1 MENAARLSSEG
12 RLFFQKHIN
21 KSCQLSLVLCP
32 TRIVLGKLRKFVC
45 QDAHSYVL
53 RNVNSALRQR
63 QLPTRLVAA
72 SARPALPFGTLVC
85 FSLSARNRTQFI
97 DLNLGPSLVPGDV
110 HPPYSEVIEH
120 NQRSSRLKEVTLT
133 EAQVRVCAP
142 LKEVGGH
149 LIGFGVNGIHYR
161 NTSNG
166 RVCLTCRNSG
176 REAGIA

>member
-53 RNVNSALRQR
+53 RNVNSLLRQR
-63 QLPTRLVAA
+63 QFPTRLVAA
-72 SARPALPFGTLVC
+72 SERPALPFGTLVR
-85 FSLSARNRTQFI
+85 FSLSAGNRTEFI
-97 DLNLGPSLVPGDV
+97 DLNLGPSLVPSDV
-110 HPPYSEVIEH
+110 HLSYFEVVEH
-120 NQRSSRLKEVTLT
+120 NQRSSRVEEVTLT
-133 EAQVRVCAP
+133 EALLRVGAC
-142 LKEVGGH
+142 LTEGGGH

-161 NTSNG
+161 
-166 RVCLTCRNSG
+166 
-176 REAGIA
+176 